1 MIRMRPRFGRVKKKD
16 PAELVRFRLKM
27 VQLFS
32 DTIALLKDEGD
43 HELAEE
49 LRKTKNYTAHNP
61 AQSRGRARREAARP
75 EEAEEAVNDRIAA
88 ARRCGI
94 GSNYVVGDGATET
107 VTTAF
112 SIEPEQMVAIGVR
125 LDVPELPDETAFNK
139 DRMHQGLRTYVRV
152 CGSLSA
158 SP

>member
-49 LRKTKNYTAHNP
+49 LRKTKNYTAHILRKAVAEP
-61 AQSRGRARREAARP
+61 DVKRRAPRKRKKP
-75 EEAEEAVNDRIAA
+75 
-88 ARRCGI
+88 
-94 GSNYVVGDGATET
+94 
-107 VTTAF
+107 
-112 SIEPEQMVAIGVR
+112 
-125 LDVPELPDETAFNK
+125 
-139 DRMHQGLRTYVRV
+139 
-152 CGSLSA
+152 
-158 SP
+158 

>member
-61 AQSRGRARREAARP
+61 AQSRGRARRVAARP
-75 EEAEEAVNDRIAA
+75 EKAEEAVTDRIQIIKHAS
-88 ARRCGI
+88 RPSRCGRGCARNL
-94 GSNYVVGDGATET
+94 GSVRKALGDLGLPLLRPNAKLSSHLLGRASTERR
-107 VTTAF
+107 
-112 SIEPEQMVAIGVR
+112 EP
-125 LDVPELPDETAFNK
+125 
-139 DRMHQGLRTYVRV
+139 
-152 CGSLSA
+152 
-158 SP
+158 